1 MSQDLRKMFKNVDS
15 KLEHSIKDG
24 HERRFLERLEQEFP
38 TARKVRIPWFG
49 IAASVVILVGM
60 AFFILENKQAEE
72 PIRTT
77 VVESDAV
84 TPEKNGISL
93 GDLSPDLQKVENYY
107 MVNINLELSRLEVSD
122 RNKAL
127 IDSFMERLEELNQE
141 YKNLNE
147 ELNTIGPNDQ
157 TISALINNLQLR
169 LQLLH
174 KLKEKL
180 QELKAQ
186 NNVLDAGNAVT
197 SI

>member
-24 HERRFLERLEQEFP
+24 HEGRFLERLEQEFP
-38 TARKVRIPWFG
+38 TAKKVRIPWFG

-60 AFFILENKQAEE
+60 AFFVLENKQPEE
-72 PIRTT
+72 SIQTT

-147 ELNTIGPNDQ
+147 ELNVIGPNDQ

>member
-24 HERRFLERLEQEFP
+24 HEGRFLERLEQEFP

-60 AFFILENKQAEE
+60 AFFILENKHPEE
-72 PIRTT
+72 PIQTT